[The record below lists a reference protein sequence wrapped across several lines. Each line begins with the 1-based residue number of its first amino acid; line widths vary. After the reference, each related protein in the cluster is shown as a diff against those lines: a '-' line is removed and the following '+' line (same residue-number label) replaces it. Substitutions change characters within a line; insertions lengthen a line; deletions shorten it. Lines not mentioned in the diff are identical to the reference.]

1 MSGPSAQ
8 LHPRNDLPGAAAD
21 SLHSQ
26 PHPDSVLRHASQEE
40 LELAQNLRAL
50 SNAQDQHPPH
60 PARENPPQPH
70 EMPPEREQR
79 SSPEPS
85 GKGPEVSE
93 HHSLEDIQH
102 FAANA
107 QAQQTRPL
115 SPSPGASTP
124 RPTAANAP
132 MNGQTCRYATP
143 GFVAAWPTSNQCS
156 NCGTT
161 RTPLWRRSPTGEPI
175 CNACGLYLKARNQS
189 RPSNLK
195 RNLAQAPTMSV
206 QPGQHTPEPHDRSQS
221 PSGCQASSR
230 PPYVAAEQASGTCP
244 GGGRCNGTGGQQGCN
259 GCPAYNNRVSK
270 TARYALAHVNS
281 SSSTQQTSVG
291 EGPAADGPQPGQQQH
306 LATPAGANVVPACA
320 NCRTTVTPLWRRD
333 EAGHTI
339 CNACGLYYKLH
350 GVHRPVQMKKQE
362 IKRRKRVVPAVPA
375 EPANHL
381 FAQHPPPHYQQHGQ
395 TTQQPQRS
403 PSQAAVSPAPTQ
415 ESFPESRH
423 DSYPRSDSEVAAHL
437 QASMGQQPPPVRFA
451 PPPADFTNYFQQQ
464 SAASAASRTVPQPQY
479 PTSPASSIP
488 SKRSVS
494 VGADDETLPDAPR
507 STSNIPQLLNIDPD
521 LPASSAVTHADG
533 SSTQTSP
540 PTPQM
545 SPEQR
550 HAKRMRLELEMQELQ
565 KKVLNVQNEI
575 QRLDTHG
582 EEPRVRAPT
591 ITIDGASQGAVTD
604 GRK

>member
-8 LHPRNDLPGAAAD
+8 LQSPGDHPGDS
-21 SLHSQ
+21 SLHPK
-26 PHPDSVLRHASQEE
+26 PHTDSVLRNASQEE

-50 SNAQDQHPPH
+50 SNAQDQPQQHPV
-60 PARENPPQPH
+60 RESKPQPH
-70 EMPPEREQR
+70 GVQPECEQRTSPER
-79 SSPEPS
+79 S
-85 GKGPEVSE
+85 GKPSEVSE

-102 FAANA
+102 FAAS
-107 QAQQTRPL
+107 QQPQQPRPL
-115 SPSPGASTP
+115 SPSPGTAAP
-124 RPTAANAP
+124 RPNPANAP
-132 MNGQTCRYATP
+132 MNGQT
-143 GFVAAWPTSNQCS
+143 CS

-206 QPGQHTPEPHDRSQS
+206 QQNQRTPEPHDRSQS
-221 PSGCQASSR
+221 PSGYPPTSR
-230 PPYVAAEQASGTCP
+230 PSYVAAEQASGTCP

-270 TARYALAHVNS
+270 TARYALAHVNAPNGNQPS
-281 SSSTQQTSVG
+281 NLGDGS
-291 EGPAADGPQPGQQQH
+291 AADGAQAGQQQP

-362 IKRRKRVVPAVPA
+362 IKRRKRVVPAAPA
-375 EPANHL
+375 ESASHL
-381 FAQHPPPHYQQHGQ
+381 FAQHPPAHYQQGQ
-395 TTQQPQRS
+395 PSPQPQRS
-403 PSQAAVSPAPTQ
+403 PSQSAPSPAPTQ
-415 ESFPESRH
+415 ESFAENRS
-423 DSYPRSDSEVAAHL
+423 DGYPRSDSEVAAHL
-437 QASMGQQPPPVRFA
+437 QASMSQQPPPPRYA

-464 SAASAASRTVPQPQY
+464 SASSSAMRTVPQPQQQY
-479 PTSPASSIP
+479 PTSPASSVP
-488 SKRSVS
+488 SKRSAS
-494 VGADDETLPDAPR
+494 VGADDEVLPDAPR

-521 LPASSAVTHADG
+521 LPTSNPVVHPDG
-533 SSTQTSP
+533 TTTNTQP

-550 HAKRMRLELEMQELQ
+550 QAKRMKLEMEMKELQ
-565 KKVLNVQNEI
+565 RKVLDVQMEI
-575 QRLDTHG
+575 KRLDGGDGKPRG
-582 EEPRVRAPT
+582 EGTATAVE
-591 ITIDGASQGAVTD
+591 GESQGRAT
-604 GRK
+604 GGGA

>member
-1 MSGPSAQ
+1 
-8 LHPRNDLPGAAAD
+8 
-21 SLHSQ
+21 
-26 PHPDSVLRHASQEE
+26 
-40 LELAQNLRAL
+40 
-50 SNAQDQHPPH
+50 
-60 PARENPPQPH
+60 
-70 EMPPEREQR
+70 
-79 SSPEPS
+79 
-85 GKGPEVSE
+85 
-93 HHSLEDIQH
+93 
-102 FAANA
+102 
-107 QAQQTRPL
+107 
-115 SPSPGASTP
+115 
-124 RPTAANAP
+124 
-132 MNGQTCRYATP
+132 
-143 GFVAAWPTSNQCS
+143 
-156 NCGTT
+156 
-161 RTPLWRRSPTGEPI
+161 
-175 CNACGLYLKARNQS
+175 
-189 RPSNLK
+189 
-195 RNLAQAPTMSV
+195 MSV
-206 QPGQHTPEPHDRSQS
+206 QPGQRTPEPHDRSQS

-281 SSSTQQTSVG
+281 STSNPQTSVS
-291 EGPAADGPQPGQQQH
+291 EGSAPESAQTAQQQH

-381 FAQHPPPHYQQHGQ
+381 FAQHPPAHYQQHGQ
-395 TTQQPQRS
+395 PTQQPQRS

-415 ESFPESRH
+415 ESFPESRP
-423 DSYPRSDSEVAAHL
+423 DSYTRSDSEVAAHL
-437 QASMGQQPPPVRFA
+437 QASMNQQPPPARYA
-451 PPPADFTNYFQQQ
+451 PPPADFTNYFRQQ
-464 SAASAASRTVPQPQY
+464 SAASSASRTVPQPQPY
-479 PTSPASSIP
+479 PTSPASSVP
-488 SKRSVS
+488 SKRSAS
-494 VGADDETLPDAPR
+494 VGVDDEILPDAPR

-521 LPASSAVTHADG
+521 LPASNPVTHADG
-533 SSTQTSP
+533 STNRTSP

-565 KKVLNVQNEI
+565 KKVLDVQMEI
-575 QRLDTHG
+575 KRLDTTHEG
-582 EEPRVRAPT
+582 ESRSQGPT
-591 ITIDGASQGAVTD
+591 ITVDGASQGTATD